1 MKYVLFIL
9 VAIGLSAC
17 WPSSFSFRD
26 TGGMPEEWKTF
37 TLKTLTLEAATCPL
51 SFAAILSENLK
62 DGVQNNT
69 PLLLNTTFGKGEVN
83 MEGKITQYLVTPL
96 AVQGNNNASQNRL
109 SMSLVMTINI
119 TKPKE
124 EQWTMT
130 STRFADFSS
139 GTNISEIE
147 TKLFEDIS
155 AQMVQDLINKLL
167 SNW

>member
-26 TGGMPEEWKTF
+26 TGGMPEEWNTF

-109 SMSLVMTINI
+109 SMTLVMTINI

-130 STRFADFSS
+130 SSRFADFSS

-147 TKLFEDIS
+147 SKLFEDIS

>member
-69 PLLLNTTFGKGEVN
+69 PLLLNTTFGNGEVN

-109 SMSLVMTINI
+109 SMSLVMTVNI

>member
-69 PLLLNTTFGKGEVN
+69 PLLLNTTVGKGEVN

-109 SMSLVMTINI
+109 SMSLVMTVNI

>member
-26 TGGMPEEWKTF
+26 TGGMPEEWNTF

-109 SMSLVMTINI
+109 SMTLIMTINI

-130 STRFADFSS
+130 SSRFADFSS
-139 GTNISEIE
+139 GTNLSEIE

-155 AQMVQDLINKLL
+155 SQMVQDLINKLL

>member
-26 TGGMPEEWKTF
+26 TGGMPEEWNTF

-109 SMSLVMTINI
+109 SMTLVMTINI

-124 EQWTMT
+124 EVWTMT
-130 STRFADFSS
+130 SSRFADFSS

>member
-83 MEGKITQYLVTPL
+83 MEGKISQYLVTPL

-109 SMSLVMTINI
+109 SMTLVMTINI
-119 TKPKE
+119 SEPNE

-130 STRFADFSS
+130 SSRFADFSS

>member
-109 SMSLVMTINI
+109 SMSLVMTVNI

>member
-1 MKYVLFIL
+1 MKNTLFIL
-9 VAIGLSAC
+9 VAFGLSAC
-17 WPSSFSFRD
+17 WPSSFSFKD

-37 TLKTLTLEAATCPL
+37 SLKTLELEAATCPL
-51 SFAAILSENLK
+51 NFAALLTERMK

-69 PLLLNTTFGKGEVN
+69 PLLLNTSYGKGEVN
-83 MEGKITQYLVTPL
+83 MEGKITQYTVMPL
-96 AVQGNNNASQNRL
+96 AVQGNNTASQNRL
-109 SMSLVMTINI
+109 TMTVAMTINI

-139 GTNISEIE
+139 STNLAQVE

-155 AQMVQDLINKLL
+155 TQMMQDLINKLL

>member
-1 MKYVLFIL
+1 MKYILFIF

-37 TLKTLTLEAATCPL
+37 SLKTLSLEAATCPL
-51 SFAAILSENLK
+51 NFAAVLSENMK

-69 PLLLNTTFGKGEVN
+69 PLLLNTTYGKGEVN
-83 MEGKITQYLVTPL
+83 MEGKITQYSVQPL

-109 SMSLVMTINI
+109 TMTVVMTINI

-139 GTNISEIE
+139 GTNLSQVE

>member
-1 MKYVLFIL
+1 
-9 VAIGLSAC
+9 
-17 WPSSFSFRD
+17 
-26 TGGMPEEWKTF
+26 
-37 TLKTLTLEAATCPL
+37 
-51 SFAAILSENLK
+51 
-62 DGVQNNT
+62 
-69 PLLLNTTFGKGEVN
+69 
-83 MEGKITQYLVTPL
+83 MEGQITQYNVQPL

-109 SMSLVMTINI
+109 TMTVVMAINI

-139 GTNISEIE
+139 STNLSEVE

>member
-51 SFAAILSENLK
+51 SFAAVLSEKLK

-83 MEGKITQYLVTPL
+83 MEGKITQYSVTPL

-109 SMSLVMTINI
+109 TMTLVMTINI

-130 STRFADFSS
+130 SSRFADFSS
-139 GTNISEIE
+139 GTNLSEIE

>member
-26 TGGMPEEWKTF
+26 TGGMPEEWNTF

-109 SMSLVMTINI
+109 SMTLVMTINI

-124 EQWTMT
+124 EQWTMN
-130 STRFADFSS
+130 SSRFADFSS

>member
-109 SMSLVMTINI
+109 SMTLVMTINI

-130 STRFADFSS
+130 SSRFADFSS
-139 GTNISEIE
+139 GTNLSEIE

-155 AQMVQDLINKLL
+155 SQMVQDLINKLL